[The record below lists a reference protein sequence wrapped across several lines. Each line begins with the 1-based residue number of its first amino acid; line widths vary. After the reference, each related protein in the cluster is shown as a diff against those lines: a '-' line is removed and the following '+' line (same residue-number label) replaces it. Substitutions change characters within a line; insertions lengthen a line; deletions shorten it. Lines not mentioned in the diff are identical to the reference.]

1 MKKIIKELAQYLLIF
16 VAVFAVHSFIIGTS
30 RVEGK
35 SMYPTLNEKVEN
47 DRVVVDKICLF
58 NKNFNKGDVVI
69 FKSYDEGKLYIKR
82 IIGMPGDKV
91 EIKDGAVYVNDNKIN
106 EDYLADETKTYPSH
120 IDYLFDKP
128 KKIEAMKVIVPENHV
143 FVLGDNRGGSTDS
156 RKIGPIN
163 MNRIKGKAI
172 YKFNLFK
179 FYFSEV

>member
-16 VAVFAVHSFIIGTS
+16 VAIFAVHSLIIGTN
-30 RVEGK
+30 RVQGK
-35 SMYPTLNEKVEN
+35 SMYPTLNEEVEN
-47 DRVVVDKICLF
+47 DRVIVDKTCLF
-58 NKNFNKGDVVI
+58 NKNFNKGDVII
-69 FKSYDEGKLYIKR
+69 FESYDEGKLYIKR

-106 EDYLADETKTYPSH
+106 ENYLPNKTKTYPLH
-120 IDYLFDKP
+120 EDYLFGES
-128 KKIEAMKVIVPENHV
+128 KKREPMKVIVPENHV

-163 MNRIKGKAI
+163 MNRIKGKAL

-179 FYFSEV
+179 FYFNEV